1 MTNFNFKFLGAWLVI
16 VASITGLQAQNDHL
30 KGKGRNGSG
39 RSVERCKRGVY

>member
-16 VASITGLQAQNDHL
+16 VASITGLQAQRFHL

>member
-16 VASITGLQAQNDHL
+16 VASITGLQAQN
-30 KGKGRNGSG
+30 GSG